1 MARCIIVPYD
11 RSSLKP
17 GDTLPIGELGE
28 FSVIG
33 AGTFYSANYIPS
45 TLFEALKLPV
55 YYVDIL
61 DVYKRQVNVLQREA
75 ARH

>member
-1 MARCIIVPYD
+1 MKSCRAHE
-11 RSSLKP
+11 KP

-45 TLFEALKLPV
+45 TLFEALKWTFRISCTVAIEKLEELG
-55 YYVDIL
+55 IRL
-61 DVYKRQVNVLQREA
+61 
-75 ARH
+75 